1 MDMDTPSP
9 LPRPELA
16 RRLRG
21 LARAVRA
28 LALLGALGLVAL
40 PPWIALGSGSSL
52 EPMQGL
58 FGGHLLDMA
67 QGGITPAVRWRLA
80 LVTVLPVA
88 AALSALWQLWTL
100 FGAYRH
106 GDVFGPLPLA
116 SLRRFGWAMTVLAA
130 AQPLSTTL
138 ASVAASWDNPP
149 GQRLVAVMLGSN
161 DYALLM
167 SALVFVALGRVMTEA
182 ARQAQEIEAFV

>member
-1 MDMDTPSP
+1 MDIGTPSP

-16 RRLRG
+16 RRLQG
-21 LARAVRA
+21 LARAVRV
-28 LALLGALGLVAL
+28 LAVFGALSLAAL
-40 PPWIALGSGSSL
+40 PPWIALGSGASV

-67 QGGITPAVRWRLA
+67 LGGITPAVRWRLA
-80 LVTVLPVA
+80 LVTLLPVV
-88 AALSALWQLWTL
+88 AALVALWQLWQL
-100 FGAYRH
+100 FGAYRL

-116 SLRRFGWAMTVLAA
+116 SLRRFGWAMTALAA

-138 ASVAASWDNPP
+138 ASMAVSWDNPP
-149 GQRLVAVMLGSN
+149 GQRMVALMLGSN

-182 ARQAQEIEAFV
+182 ARQAREIEAFV

>member
-1 MDMDTPSP
+1 MDNGTPSP
-9 LPRPELA
+9 SPRPELA
-16 RRLRG
+16 GRLRG
-21 LARAVRA
+21 LSRAVRLLALIGMGA
-28 LALLGALGLVAL
+28 LAAL
-40 PPWIALGSGSSL
+40 PPWIALGQGDSL
-52 EPMQGL
+52 DPLQGL
-58 FGGHLLDMA
+58 FGGHLLEMA
-67 QGGITPAVRWRLA
+67 RGGITPAVRWRLA
-80 LVTVLPVA
+80 LVTLLPVA
-88 AALSALWQLWTL
+88 AALLALGQLWRL
-100 FGAYRH
+100 FGAYRN

-149 GQRLVAVMLGSN
+149 GQRLIALTLGSN

-182 ARQAQEIEAFV
+182 ARQAREIEAFV